1 MFRYQ
6 ASRLPSLP
14 DCSQMRARFSIRLA
28 LLATSVTALVLPAY
42 ADTFTLTI
50 KDHRFSP
57 ETLKVK
63 ANVEFDLTVINSDA
77 TAEEF
82 ESHDFQVE
90 KMVQGGR
97 QITVHVG
104 ALAPGSYSF
113 VGEQHEDTA
122 KGTLVAE

>member
-1 MFRYQ
+1 MLVRT
-6 ASRLPSLP
+6 SLG
-14 DCSQMRARFSIRLA
+14 LA
-28 LLATSVTALVLPAY
+28 LLVASVAALTLPARAETY
-42 ADTFTLTI
+42 TITI

-57 ETLKVK
+57 DTLKVK
-63 ANVEFDLTVINSDA
+63 ANQEFDLTVMNSDS

-90 KMVQGGR
+90 KIVQGGK

-104 ALAPGSYSF
+104 ALAPGSYGF
-113 VGEQHEDTA
+113 VGERHEDTA